1 MNTLGIKNNA
11 SHVYAHRWWSFT
23 VLSFSLLVIGLDNT
37 VLNVA
42 LPTLARDLEASTSQL
57 QWIVDAYTLAFAG
70 LLLTSGSL
78 SDRFGRKRAL
88 LLGLLIFGSGSVWAA
103 FSGSAN
109 VLIAARALMG
119 IGGALIMPS
128 TMSITTNTF
137 PAKERAKAIGA
148 LTGVGGIGI
157 ILGPLLGGAL
167 LAHFSWGAVFL
178 INVPVILVTIVG
190 SFFLVPES
198 KDPQASPLDPIGA
211 LLSISGLVTLV
222 YGIIEVPVYGW
233 GASRIIASF
242 AAAAIL
248 LTVFG
253 VWELRARS
261 PMLNMQLFANPRFSA
276 ASLAGTFASFS
287 MYGALFFLTQYLQLV
302 LGYTALE
309 AGIRFIPLALALIIG
324 ASLGGRLAELAGTK
338 IVVTGGLVILAS
350 GLALMSTASTSSGY
364 GLVAAVLSILG
375 LGIGITAVPATN
387 SILGALPLGKAGVG
401 SAVNDTTQE
410 VGGALGVA
418 VLGSILSSVYRF
430 AIDHT
435 ASLQVLPPQVKT
447 ALRDSIGEAT
457 VISSQ
462 LGGHVGHIISS
473 AANAAFITAMSQTVL
488 IGAGVMMCSAL
499 ITLLFLPARA
509 KDEQANRV
517 NRVSLTEQHMVA
529 TIEQQKE
536 EEPFIS

>member
-1 MNTLGIKNNA
+1 MNILGIKNDA

-23 VLSFSLLVIGLDNT
+23 VLSFSLLVISLDNT

-42 LPTLARDLEASTSQL
+42 LPTLARDLAASTSQL

-167 LAHFSWGAVFL
+167 
-178 INVPVILVTIVG
+178 
-190 SFFLVPES
+190 
-198 KDPQASPLDPIGA
+198 
-211 LLSISGLVTLV
+211 
-222 YGIIEVPVYGW
+222 
-233 GASRIIASF
+233 
-242 AAAAIL
+242 
-248 LTVFG
+248 
-253 VWELRARS
+253 
-261 PMLNMQLFANPRFSA
+261 
-276 ASLAGTFASFS
+276 
-287 MYGALFFLTQYLQLV
+287 
-302 LGYTALE
+302 
-309 AGIRFIPLALALIIG
+309 
-324 ASLGGRLAELAGTK
+324 
-338 IVVTGGLVILAS
+338 
-350 GLALMSTASTSSGY
+350 
-364 GLVAAVLSILG
+364 
-375 LGIGITAVPATN
+375 
-387 SILGALPLGKAGVG
+387 PLGKAGVG

-418 VLGSILSSVYRF
+418 VLGSILSSVYRS

-435 ASLQVLPPQVKT
+435 ASLQVLPPQLKT

-473 AANAAFITAMSQTVL
+473 AANAAFINAMSQTVL
-488 IGAGVMMCSAL
+488 IGAGVMLCSAL

-509 KDEQANRV
+509 KDEQASSV
-517 NRVSLTEQHMVA
+517 NRVSLTEQQMAA
-529 TIEQQKE
+529 TMEQQKE
-536 EEPFIS
+536 EEPLIS